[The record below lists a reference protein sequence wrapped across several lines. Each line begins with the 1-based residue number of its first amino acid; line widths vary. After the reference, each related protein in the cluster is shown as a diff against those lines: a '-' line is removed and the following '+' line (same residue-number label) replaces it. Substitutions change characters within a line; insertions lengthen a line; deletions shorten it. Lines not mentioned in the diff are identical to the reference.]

1 MDGGSEP
8 IGASFNVARLDEVR
22 RQYLDG
28 YSALVRQSLEPAPEA
43 APLKDRRFAADV
55 WLDHGIYEFLA
66 RAYLLQADAMRG
78 LVDAVETD
86 AKTRMRMRFAVD
98 QYVDAL
104 APSNYLALNPDA
116 QRELLKSSG
125 DSLRAGI
132 ENLVADVSR
141 GRISMTDEAGFEV
154 GRNLATTP
162 GQVVFENE
170 FFQLIQY
177 APATAQ
183 VGAVPLLFIPPCI
196 NKYYIL
202 DLQPANSLVRYAV
215 EQGHTVFMLSW
226 RNPDESCALWTW
238 DDYIE
243 QAAITAIETVSA
255 IASRSAAKP
264 VPVNLV
270 GFCVGGTIA
279 ATAAAVLTAR
289 RRRLVASLTLLTT
302 FLDFADTGVLDIFVD
317 EAQVAQ
323 REQQLANGGLLKA
336 QELAATFSLL
346 RPNDLIWPYVVGNY
360 LKGERPAAFDLL
372 YWNADSTHLPGPMY
386 CWYLR
391 NTYLENKLRVPG
403 ATTVAG
409 KPLDLGVIDCPV
421 FVYAS
426 RDDHIVP
433 WKSGYASLEVLRG
446 ADLAKS
452 AFVLGASGHV
462 AGVINP
468 AAGGKRSHQVS
479 GPSKSARSRRFPAS
493 ADDWLAASSTVAGSW
508 WPSWQQWLEPFA
520 GPRIK
525 APASAGNRKFPAIE
539 AAPGRYV
546 KQRVV

>member
-1 MDGGSEP
+1 MDGAAPPAPPQFDVE
-8 IGASFNVARLDEVR
+8 RLDQVR
-22 RQYLDG
+22 REYLEG
-28 YSALVRQSLEPAPEA
+28 YSALVRQSLEPAPDA
-43 APLKDRRFAADV
+43 APLKDRRFSADV
-55 WLDHGIYEFLA
+55 WLDHGIYEFMA

-86 AKTRMRMRFAVD
+86 DKTRNRMRFAVD

-125 DSLRAGI
+125 ESLRAGI
-132 ENLVADVSR
+132 DNLVADISR
-141 GRISMTDEAGFEV
+141 GRISMTDETGFEV

-162 GQVVFENE
+162 GEVVYENE

-177 APATAQ
+177 TPTTAQ

-202 DLQPANSLVRYAV
+202 DLQPANSLVRYSV

-226 RNPDESCALWTW
+226 RNPDESCARWTW

-243 QAAITAIETVSA
+243 QAAIKAIETVSA
-255 IASRSAAKP
+255 IATRSAARP
-264 VPVNLV
+264 APINLV

-279 ATAAAVLTAR
+279 ATAVAVLTAR
-289 RRRLVASLTLLTT
+289 KRRLVASLTLLTT
-302 FLDFADTGVLDIFVD
+302 FLDFSDTGVLDIFVD
-317 EAQVAQ
+317 EEQVAK
-323 REQQLANGGLLKA
+323 REQQLADGGLLMA

-346 RPNDLIWPYVVGNY
+346 RPNDLIWPYVIGNY

-433 WKSGYASLEVLRG
+433 WKSGYASLDVLRG
-446 ADLAKS
+446 ADLARS

-468 AAGGKRSHQVS
+468 AGSGKRSYQVS
-479 GPSKSARSRRFPAS
+479 GKPGRGRRFPAS
-493 ADDWLAASSTVAGSW
+493 ADAWLEHSQTVPGSW
-508 WPSWQQWLEPFA
+508 WPAWQDWVAPFT
-520 GPRIK
+520 GTRIK
-525 APASAGNRKFPAIE
+525 APASAGNRKYRTIE